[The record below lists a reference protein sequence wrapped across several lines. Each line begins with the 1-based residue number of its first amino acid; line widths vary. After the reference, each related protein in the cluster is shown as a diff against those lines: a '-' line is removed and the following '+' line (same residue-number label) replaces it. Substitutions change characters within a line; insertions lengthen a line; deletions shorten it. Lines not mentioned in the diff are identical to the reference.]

1 MAKQLIK
8 KENTTIEMGHSNP
21 QNLVV
26 QEMHLVSPNRSR
38 KDVATL
44 KQALERAES
53 IQIPNRVAL
62 YDLYHDVVTLD
73 GHLEGLIK
81 KRVGAVLN
89 KTLKYV
95 DKAKEK
101 VEAFDELIYSNKFSN
116 LVKLIIESKLWGI
129 SGVEFIVGEKFDF
142 KSVPRKHIRPEQRII
157 TMSQYMS
164 TGISF
169 DDLPFVWVIGEPDDL
184 GILLRCSLYAMYKRS
199 GFGDYAQ
206 FVEIFGQPVR
216 VIYYDAYDTKTKGEL
231 RNLLNESGSSL
242 AMMIPKQ
249 AQFEMLDGKTS
260 NGNGDLQ
267 INFIKACKEEM
278 SVAILG
284 NSETTTSSTSSGYA
298 QAKEHADQQL
308 EITKTDLAFVQN
320 MLNDCQFIEILKS
333 YGYPVED
340 GGCFEFEMELD
351 LETLSKRLAIDIAIS
366 AKIPIEDN
374 YWYFTYGIPKPKNY
388 DELKKQ
394 QEAWMAQ
401 KSQTAAGSKELD
413 GDEPPTGGKANTTVQ
428 ESDKKSLW
436 ALLSDFF
443 AKPLREKGKSGT
455 LEF

>member
-1 MAKQLIK
+1 MAAKTLK
-8 KENTTIEMGHSNP
+8 KNNTTIEVGSAP
-21 QNLVV
+21 KNLVV
-26 QEMHLVSPNRSR
+26 QEMHLVSPDRNR

-44 KQALERAES
+44 KQALQRAES
-53 IQIPNRVAL
+53 IQLPNRVAL
-62 YDLYHDVVTLD
+62 YDLYHDIVTLD
-73 GHLEGLIK
+73 GHLEGLIT

-101 VEAFDELIYSNKFSN
+101 VEAFDELIFSNKFSN
-116 LVKLIIESKLWGI
+116 LIKLIIESKLWGI
-129 SGVEFIVGEKFDF
+129 SGAEFIVGEKFDF
-142 KSVPRKHIRPEQRII
+142 KPVPRKHIRPEQRIV
-157 TMSQYMS
+157 TLSQYQS

-169 DDLPFVWVIGEPDDL
+169 DDLPFVWVMGEPDDL
-184 GILLRCSLYAMYKRS
+184 GILLRCSLYALYKRS

-260 NGNGDLQ
+260 NGNGNLQ

-298 QAKEHADQQL
+298 QAKEHGDQQL
-308 EITKTDLAFVQN
+308 EITKSDLAFVQN
-320 MLNDCQFIEILKS
+320 MLNEPQFIEILKS

-340 GGCFEFEMELD
+340 DGCFEFEMELD
-351 LETLSKRLAIDIAIS
+351 LDTLAKRLGIDVAIAE
-366 AKIPIEDN
+366 KVPIEDD

-388 DELKKQ
+388 DELKAQ

-401 KSQTAAGSKELD
+401 KAQATSTPQEPDEDDAPTAGNDKKDTSV
-413 GDEPPTGGKANTTVQ
+413 P
-428 ESDKKSLW
+428 SKKSLW

-443 AKPLREKGKSGT
+443 ANPLREEGKRGP